1 MPRLPR
7 GKIQVCVYLDEE
19 VAEALRKHVI
29 AKYGK
34 VRYLSREVEEA
45 VRAWIGASHEDSK
58 TPPPEEARER
68 DRALSTMGEEKEWSG
83 LVLCPLCRRLGLL
96 HVRIGRVGVVERP
109 EVYVEHVREG
119 KEVRCDLS
127 LF

>member
-7 GKIQVCVYLDEE
+7 GKVQVSVYLDEE

-45 VRAWIGASHEDSK
+45 VRAWIRASPSSGELR
-58 TPPPEEARER
+58 AER
-68 DRALSTMGEEKEWSG
+68 DRAPSTSRGDTLHRAHSCGQERDRAPPFMSKEEIRDLAKRIADKIVEG
-83 LVLCPLCRRLGLL
+83 LKRTLESERK
-96 HVRIGRVGVVERP
+96 GRQVA
-109 EVYVEHVREG
+109 
-119 KEVRCDLS
+119 
-127 LF
+127 

>member
-7 GKIQVCVYLDEE
+7 GKVQVSVYLDEE

-34 VRYLSREVEEA
+34 IRYLSREVEEA
-45 VRAWIGASHEDSK
+45 IRVWIKASHEASK
-58 TPPPEEARER
+58 TPPPEESGER
-68 DRALSTMGEEKEWSG
+68 DRAPSTMGEEKKWSR
-83 LVLCPLCRRLGLL
+83 LVICPLCRKLGLL
-96 HVRIGRVGVVERP
+96 HVRVRAGERP
-109 EVYVEHVREG
+109 EVYVLHVREG
-119 KEVRCDLS
+119 KEVRCDLG

>member
-7 GKIQVCVYLDEE
+7 GKVQVCVYLDGE
-19 VAEALRKHVI
+19 VAEALRKRVI

-45 VRAWIGASHEDSK
+45 VRAWMASHEASK
-58 TPPPEEARER
+58 TPPPPEESRER
-68 DRALSTMGEEKEWSG
+68 DRAPSTMGEGKEWSR
-83 LVLCPLCRRLGLL
+83 LVICPLCRRLGLL
-96 HVRIGRVGVVERP
+96 HVRVRAGERP
-109 EVYVEHVREG
+109 EVYVEHVRED